1 MKVASS
7 AAVLPTAVECTGVQK
22 TDTRPREIC
31 SSERAM
37 VGNQEWPSEAWLFY
51 RGTACCRSQP
61 SVRVHPTFGPARSA
75 ALLGNRTN
83 SQSCQGPVWY
93 LQQDVQVALLW
104 NQPLVARRILASGCN
119 RVGRVPIAKV
129 PERFSP
135 RFSTRM
141 DFHCRSFRLEWAEA
155 STCFALKKL
164 GSGPRLNA
172 VISQLAQ
179 SNQQLCL
186 PGAETWTPSSNEML
200 QIEL

>member
-1 MKVASS
+1 MAQRGVAFLSGHGLLQIS
-7 AAVLPTAVECTGVQK
+7 AVC
-22 TDTRPREIC
+22 
-31 SSERAM
+31 
-37 VGNQEWPSEAWLFY
+37 
-51 RGTACCRSQP
+51 
-61 SVRVHPTFGPARSA
+61 TFGPAHSA
-75 ALLGNRTN
+75 ALLGSRTN

-129 PERFSP
+129 PERFRP

-141 DFHCRSFRLEWAEA
+141 DFHCRNFRLEWAEA